1 MQQQLLEATS
11 NTYWVPEF
19 VKDKR
24 FGNWLKEARDWA
36 VSRNRYWGTP
46 IPLWISPNGDEIRC
60 IGSIAE
66 LEELTGQKITDIHRE
81 NVDHLEIP
89 SCIPGNSPLKRVPEV
104 FDCWFESGMSN
115 DRGAKTAFILKVG
128 FFLGSMPY
136 AQQHYPFENT
146 KEFDENFP
154 ADFIAEGIDQTRGW
168 FYTLTVL
175 SVALYGKAP
184 YKNLIANG
192 LVLAADGQ
200 KMSKRK
206 KNYPDPLEVV
216 TKYGADALRL
226 YLISSP
232 VVRAENL
239 RFKEDGV
246 RDIIKDVFLPWYNA
260 FRFLFQNIEI
270 FIEDNQKGFVYDV
283 KNVKSDN
290 IMDKWIV
297 SFTQSLLAYVQREM
311 KLYHL
316 YTVVPRLTKFIDYL
330 TNWYVRMNRK
340 RLKGEGGVADCFVAL
355 TTLYNVLDNIVRM
368 MAPFAPFIS
377 ENMYQY
383 MKLLTRTSQ
392 ESVHYTMLP
401 SPDTSL
407 IDLNIER
414 AVSRMQSVI
423 ELGRVVRDRKTIPI
437 KYPLPEIIVIHQDH
451 QYIEDILSLR
461 NYVLTELNVRLISTT
476 TNKRKFGITLRA
488 EPDHKVLGLRLKQ
501 EFKAVTQAI
510 KALTDSEINNIVSQ
524 GYGNICGQRVDL
536 SELRLIFKS
545 ESLNTNQYEVNSDND
560 VLILM
565 DITPD
570 SSMQDEGTAR
580 EIINRI
586 QKLRKRAHL
595 VPTDEI
601 TVFYKADGD
610 LRRVAE
616 EHKDFIEGTIKAT
629 LRHVDQRVASVDQLI
644 LEDTQKLRDCTIYIA
659 LTKAGTSNF
668 PVTRWI
674 NLQLVGLKSRYC
686 NKSAKGVVLLEVG
699 QKLLGLQEL
708 KREVTK
714 LFGLEESFDLTLTG
728 HKPLKSDQDL
738 HKASSNVVF
747 VIPKCK
753 AVELPAIDDS
763 KPFCQFSN
771 FSENGVS
778 GTVLLE
784 NPLGITFSR
793 SEVEG
798 IKQLWRQ
805 IS

>member
-1 MQQQLLEATS
+1 
-11 NTYWVPEF
+11 
-19 VKDKR
+19 
-24 FGNWLKEARDWA
+24 
-36 VSRNRYWGTP
+36 
-46 IPLWISPNGDEIRC
+46 
-60 IGSIAE
+60 
-66 LEELTGQKITDIHRE
+66 
-81 NVDHLEIP
+81 
-89 SCIPGNSPLKRVPEV
+89 
-104 FDCWFESGMSN
+104 
-115 DRGAKTAFILKVG
+115 
-128 FFLGSMPY
+128 MPY

-146 KEFDENFP
+146 KEFEENFP

-239 RFKEDGV
+239 RFKEEGV
-246 RDIIKDVFLPWYNA
+246 RDVIKDVFLPWYNA

-270 FIEDNQKGFVYDV
+270 FIEDNQKGFAYDV
-283 KNVKSDN
+283 KNLKSDN

-340 RLKGEGGVADCFVAL
+340 RLKGESGEADCFIAL
-355 TTLYNVLDNIVRM
+355 TTLFNVLDNIVRM

-423 ELGRVVRDRKTIPI
+423 ELGRVVRDRKTIPN
-437 KYPLPEIIVIHQDH
+437 KYPLPEIIVIHQDP
-451 QYIEDILSLR
+451 QYIEDIMSLE
-461 NYVLTELNVRLISTT
+461 NYVLTELNVKSISTT
-476 TNKRKFGITLRA
+476 TDKSKFGITLRA

-501 EFKAVTQAI
+501 EFKTVTQAI

-536 SELRLIFKS
+536 NELRLIFKS

-586 QKLRKRAHL
+586 QKLRKKAHL

-610 LRRVAE
+610 LKRVAE

-629 LRHVDQRVASVDQLI
+629 LKHVDQKVASVNQLI
-644 LEDTQKLRDCTIYIA
+644 IEDTQKLKDCTIYIA
-659 LTKAGTSNF
+659 LTKAETSNL
-668 PVTRWI
+668 PVARWI

-686 NKSAKGVVLLEVG
+686 NNSTKGVALLEVG
-699 QKLLGLQEL
+699 RKLLELQEL

-714 LFGLEESFDLTLTG
+714 LFGLEESFNLTLTG
-728 HKPLKSDQDL
+728 HIILKSDQDL
-738 HKASSNVVF
+738 QKASSNVVF
-747 VIPKCK
+747 VVPNCK
-753 AVELPAIDDS
+753 AVELPAVDS

-771 FSENGVS
+771 FTENGVS

-784 NPLGITFSR
+784 NPLGITVSR
-793 SEVEG
+793 SEIEG
-798 IKQLWRQ
+798 IKQLWKHN
-805 IS
+805 S